1 MTEQNATIRTV
12 EHGEAS
18 ELPELGW
25 FWRRTFAFGF
35 TVACLLFAWR
45 ISERVTDVGTL
56 RMGLRYSLGLVALMS
71 LLYMA
76 GASTEAITKLFAAVR
91 TTRKETLTTAPPV
104 GKVVSTAAGTS
115 ATTAG
120 DEDDGALPPEA
131 RVRL

>member
-1 MTEQNATIRTV
+1 MTENATIHTV

-45 ISERVTDVGTL
+45 VSERVTDVATL
-56 RMGLRYSLGLVALMS
+56 RMGLRMALGLAALMA

-91 TTRKETLTTAPPV
+91 TTRKETLTTAPPPATLT
-104 GKVVSTAAGTS
+104 STASGGTKVE
-115 ATTAG
+115 TPP
-120 DEDDGALPPEA
+120 DGLDPAMYGGPRP
-131 RVRL
+131 